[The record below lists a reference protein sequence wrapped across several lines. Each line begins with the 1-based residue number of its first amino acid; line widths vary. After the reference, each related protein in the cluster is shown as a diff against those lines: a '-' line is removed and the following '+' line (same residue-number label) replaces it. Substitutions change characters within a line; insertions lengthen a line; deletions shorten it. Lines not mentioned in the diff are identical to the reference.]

1 MIQTVLLPNIFFMK
15 YPFFL
20 LLNYN
25 VQEPYSMSTPTLNK
39 QHLRTR
45 SRWSTR
51 TGDNYRGKHKQKR
64 NKIIKEFLL
73 RNSLKQSLTI
83 LTGRMTLSRSRVN
96 EVVATY
102 PRDDSFKAS
111 VLLCDAAIS
120 LFYPLYEIN
129 SKGRNTLIL
138 LDDFN
143 FKKNAYLQDTQLVS
157 VYS

>member
-1 MIQTVLLPNIFFMK
+1 
-15 YPFFL
+15 
-20 LLNYN
+20 
-25 VQEPYSMSTPTLNK
+25 MSTPTLNK

-83 LTGRMTLSRSRVN
+83 LTSRMTLSRSRVN

-102 PRDDSFKAS
+102 PRDDSFKARLG
-111 VLLCDAAIS
+111 VLLCDS
-120 LFYPLYEIN
+120 
-129 SKGRNTLIL
+129 

>member
-1 MIQTVLLPNIFFMK
+1 MK
-15 YPFFL
+15 DPFFL

-25 VQEPYSMSTPTLNK
+25 VKKPYSMSTPTLNK

-83 LTGRMTLSRSRVN
+83 LTSRMTLSRSRVN

-111 VLLCDAAIS
+111 VLLCDSAIS

>member
-15 YPFFL
+15 DPFFL

-83 LTGRMTLSRSRVN
+83 LTSRMTLSRSRVN

-102 PRDDSFKAS
+102 PRDDSFKARLG
-111 VLLCDAAIS
+111 VLPCDSS
-120 LFYPLYEIN
+120 LFYPHHEIS
-129 SKGRNTLIL
+129 SKGRNSYHL
-138 LDDFN
+138 LG
-143 FKKNAYLQDTQLVS
+143 
-157 VYS
+157 

>member
-1 MIQTVLLPNIFFMK
+1 MIQTVLLPNIFLK
-15 YPFFL
+15 NPFFL

-111 VLLCDAAIS
+111 SKCPALRSLSFIRFMRSTEKAVMAI
-120 LFYPLYEIN
+120 
-129 SKGRNTLIL
+129 IL
-138 LDDFN
+138 WDDFN

-157 VYS
+157 VCS